1 MDKEEQWFGL
11 IQHKHM
17 RKSLQNDIAE
27 GEVSKNKNKKLA
39 KVKLFKWISR
49 SMFNFLLV
57 AMENDFCVVYIF

>member
-27 GEVSKNKNKKLA
+27 GEVSKNKNKK
-39 KVKLFKWISR
+39 IGQS
-49 SMFNFLLV
+49 
-57 AMENDFCVVYIF
+57 